1 MRQQVQTGR
10 RSNGPVRPFR
20 AVEEEVLEMIGLGK
34 PLPEVLE
41 ALALS
46 AEKQADGMICAVM
59 LLDEDGRRLRYGAAP
74 SLPARWHKAIDGL
87 RVGPRAGSCGAA
99 VHSGKRVIA
108 SDIATDPIWADQRQ
122 MALPFGL
129 RACSSVPIRSSRKEI
144 LGTLA
149 LFDRK
154 PHSPSDAQLD
164 LLDRAERLAALV
176 LELKKN
182 EETLRRSEARFQ
194 AIAEL
199 SSDWYWEQ
207 DAEYRFVRFEGRNIG
222 PGSIHDPERLIGK
235 RRWETGSVLL
245 KGTWNEHRKL
255 LDARKPYYDVE
266 FRVTDSQGREHLVVA
281 SGMPIFDADGN
292 FKGYRGTGHDITA
305 RKRAEQ
311 LLRLEHTVAR
321 SIAEASNVSEAIKAV
336 IRIVC
341 EAQGWDCGRYFRA
354 DDKAGVLR
362 FAEYWTKPGPSY
374 DVYIERSRDVT
385 YARGVGLTGIVWESR
400 EPVWVSDIARDPRVA
415 QKAMTLEAGIHGA
428 FVFPL
433 ISERKTIGILTF
445 NSREIREPD
454 EHLLQGIRA
463 IGAQIGQF
471 VQRKQAEEVLR
482 ESEERFRSLTELSSD
497 WYWEQDENFRFTM
510 VSENLQQRIGR
521 LPESVIGKARWEL
534 SALNMTQADWAAHR
548 AQLEAHQPFRDLE
561 WHRLDTEGNLHV
573 AQISGEPIFDTEGR
587 FRGYRGI
594 GRDITER
601 RRSEEELR
609 RFRASMDMS
618 DDMVL
623 LVDRETM
630 RFIDVNETVCRNL
643 GYSREELLGM
653 EPEDILPMTHQEL
666 ENAYDQMIATGSTQG
681 MQSYYR
687 CKDGSTLPFESR
699 RRVMRSG
706 DRWIIVATA
715 RDIRERIAQ
724 EEALRKSNERFDM
737 AVRATSE
744 VIRDWNLATDELW
757 WNENLTKV
765 FGYTREAMDAGVKSW
780 YERIHPDDQG
790 QVIAGIHRFVALGGE
805 RWSEEYRF
813 RREDGSYA
821 HLLDRAYAIRDG
833 TGRAV
838 RMIGA
843 MADISSRKQDE
854 ERIHSQ
860 ALQQRLIAEF
870 GQQALASTD
879 LEDVLGRA
887 VELVSVTLKA
897 DYCNVLEL
905 EPEGK
910 QLLYK
915 ATAGWP
921 AEWVGQRRV
930 SVRPS
935 SRAEFVL
942 THREPL
948 VTEDYEKE
956 TRFAPSPLIH
966 LGVRSGIEV
975 PIFGTAGT
983 FGMLTAHARQAR
995 RFGGEDVSFL
1005 QSVANILAVAI
1016 ERKNA
1021 EDRLAHLARFDALTS
1036 LPNRYLFRF
1045 RLLQTM
1051 AQARRSGQ
1059 PMAVLFIDL
1068 DHFKLVNDTQG
1079 HSAGDRLLKEAADR
1093 ITQCVR
1099 SGDTVGRF
1107 GGDEFGAIV
1116 SELARPG
1123 DAELVAQKILGAL
1136 SRPYHLEG
1144 YETYV
1149 SASIGITIFPADGDN
1164 PETLVMNAD
1173 TAMYRAKEQ
1182 GRNTYQYFTREMNE
1196 RALARVQMEAAL
1208 RRAIER
1214 REFLVHYQ
1222 PKVDLRSR
1230 RICGFEALLRW
1241 QHPEKGLVLPGAFVT
1256 VLEDAGLIVPVG
1268 EFVLRSVCEQIRAW
1282 QRSGIAVRP
1291 VTVNLSARQF
1301 QQKDFEAVVRSIIR
1315 DTGVDASL
1323 VQFELTETLLMNDPA
1338 GAARTLRGLKESGVT
1353 ISVDDFG
1360 TGYSSL
1366 AYLKRFPLD
1375 ALKIDRSFV
1384 RDITTDPEDATITL
1398 AIIGLA
1404 HSLKLKVVAEG
1415 VETREQLNLLA
1426 ENGCDE
1432 MQGYLFAMPTTPEEC
1447 ALMLKEDRRLT

>member
-1 MRQQVQTGR
+1 M
-10 RSNGPVRPFR
+10 RPFR
-20 AVEEEVLEMIGLGK
+20 ALEEEVLEMIGLGK

-41 ALALS
+41 ALVRS

-74 SLPARWHKAIDGL
+74 SLPAHWQKAIDGL
-87 RVGPRAGSCGAA
+87 PVGPRAGSCGAA
-99 VHSGKRVIA
+99 VHSGKRVIV
-108 SDIATDPIWADQRQ
+108 SDIATDPVWADQRQ
-122 MALPFGL
+122 MALPYGL

-144 LGTLA
+144 LGALA
-149 LFDRK
+149 LFDHEPK
-154 PHSPSDAQLD
+154 SPSGAQLK
-164 LLDRAERLAALV
+164 LLDRTERLAALV
-176 LELKKN
+176 LELKRN
-182 EETLRRSEARFQ
+182 EEALRRTEERFRT
-194 AIAEL
+194 IAEL

-207 DAEYRFVRFEGRNIG
+207 DPEYRFVRFEGRNVG
-222 PGSIHDPERLIGK
+222 PGSVHDPARLIGK

-245 KGTWNEHRKL
+245 QGTWDEHRRL
-255 LDARKPYYDVE
+255 LDARKPYFDLE
-266 FRVTDSQGREHLVVA
+266 FRITDSQGREHLVTA
-281 SGMPIFDADGN
+281 SGMPFFDAEGN

-311 LLRLEHTVAR
+311 LLNLEHTVAR
-321 SIAEASNVSEAIKAV
+321 SIADASSVSEAIKAV
-336 IRIVC
+336 IRTVC

-374 DVYIERSRDVT
+374 DLYIERSHNVT

-415 QKAMTLEAGIHGA
+415 QKAMTVDAGIHGA

-433 ISERKTIGILTF
+433 ISEGKTIGVLTF

-463 IGAQIGQF
+463 IGGQIGQF

-497 WYWEQDENFRFTM
+497 WYWEQDANFRFTM
-510 VSENLQQRIGR
+510 VSENLQRRIGP

-534 SALNMTQADWAAHR
+534 QALNMTEADWGAHR
-548 AQLEAHQPFRDLE
+548 AQLEAHLPFRNLE
-561 WHRLDTEGNLHV
+561 WRRLDAEGNVRV
-573 AQISGEPIFDTEGR
+573 AQISGEPVFDVEGR

-594 GRDITER
+594 GRDITES
-601 RRSEEELR
+601 RRSEEALR

-618 DDMVL
+618 DDMIL
-623 LVDRETM
+623 LVDRTTM
-630 RFIDVNETVCRNL
+630 RFVDVNETVCRNL

-653 EPEDILPMTHQEL
+653 GAEGILPMTREEL
-666 ENAYDQMIATGSTQG
+666 EAAYDQMIATGSTQG

-699 RRVMRSG
+699 RRVLRSG
-706 DRWIIVATA
+706 DSWIIVATA
-715 RDIRERIAQ
+715 RDIRGRIAQ

-737 AVRATSE
+737 AVRATTE
-744 VIRDWNLATDELW
+744 VIRDWNLANDALW
-757 WNENLTKV
+757 WNENFTKV
-765 FGYTREAMDAGVKSW
+765 FGYAREEVSQEVKFW

-790 QVIAGIHRFVALGGE
+790 RVISGVHRFIEFGGE
-805 RWSEEYRF
+805 RWSDEYRF

-821 HLLDRAYAIRDG
+821 HLLDRAYAVRDG

-838 RMIGA
+838 RIIGA
-843 MADISSRKQDE
+843 MADISSRKEDE
-854 ERIHSQ
+854 ERIHNQ
-860 ALQQRLIAEF
+860 ALKQRLIAEF
-870 GQQALASTD
+870 GRQALASTD

-887 VELVSVTLKA
+887 VELIMVTLKT
-897 DYCNVLEL
+897 DHCSVLEL
-905 EPEGK
+905 HPEGK
-910 QLLYK
+910 EMLYR
-915 ATAGWP
+915 AAAGWP
-921 AEWVGQRRV
+921 ADWVGQRRV
-930 SVRPS
+930 IVRPN

-942 THREPL
+942 TRREPL
-948 VTEDYEKE
+948 VIEDYEKD
-956 TRFAPSPLIH
+956 TRFAPSQL
-966 LGVRSGIEV
+966 LEFGVRSGIEV

-983 FGMLTAHARQAR
+983 FGLLTTHARQPR
-995 RFGGEDVSFL
+995 HVSGDDVSFL
-1005 QSVANILAVAI
+1005 QSVGNILAVAI

-1021 EDRLAHLARFDALTS
+1021 EDRLAHLARFDALTG

-1059 PMAVLFIDL
+1059 PMAILFIDL

-1107 GGDEFGAIV
+1107 GGDEFGAII

-1123 DAELVAQKILGAL
+1123 DAELVAQKILSAL
-1136 SRPYHLEG
+1136 ARPYHMEG

-1149 SASIGITIFPADGDN
+1149 SASIGITIFPDDGDN

-1173 TAMYRAKEQ
+1173 TAMYRAKEK

-1214 REFLVHYQ
+1214 GEFLLHYQ
-1222 PKVDLRSR
+1222 PKVNLASR

-1241 QHPEKGLVLPGAFVT
+1241 QHPEKGLVQPGSFVSI
-1256 VLEDAGLIVPVG
+1256 LEDTGLIVPVG
-1268 EFVLRSVCEQIRAW
+1268 EFVLRRACEQIRDW
-1282 QRSGIAVRP
+1282 QKSGIPVKP
-1291 VTVNLSARQF
+1291 VTLNVSARQF
-1301 QQKDFEAVVRSIIR
+1301 QQKDFELVVRRIIR

-1323 VQFELTETLLMNDPA
+1323 VQVELTESLLMSDPA
-1338 GAARTLRGLKESGVT
+1338 SAARTLRGLKESGVT

-1375 ALKIDRSFV
+1375 ALKVDRSFV

-1404 HSLKLKVVAEG
+1404 HNLRLKVVAEG
-1415 VETREQLNLLA
+1415 VETHEQLTLLA
-1426 ENGCDE
+1426 ANGCDE
-1432 MQGYLFAMPTTPEEC
+1432 VQGYLFSMPTTPEEC
-1447 ALMLKEDRRLT
+1447 ASMLKEDRRFV